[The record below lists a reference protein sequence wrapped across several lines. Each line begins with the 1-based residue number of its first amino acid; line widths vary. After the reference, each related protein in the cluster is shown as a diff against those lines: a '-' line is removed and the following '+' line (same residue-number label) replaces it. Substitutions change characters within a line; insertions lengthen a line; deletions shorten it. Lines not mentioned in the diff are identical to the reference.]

1 MEHKYIVRILL
12 QDTNIGINLRG
23 ILGFLSPHAVDIH
36 NSANSLKELCT
47 LLSDPDYVKLL
58 NATVE
63 KNTQDIMETNR
74 KIWMTPSD
82 LPAIVQKT
90 IKPMLSRKTDF
101 DTFLKEVAHRH
112 NQLDKTLPSDSAAKS
127 CLAIR
132 HPAFACEVKMDG
144 ERDLV
149 HIKRGVVT
157 IQTRSG
163 TWYSPLYSP
172 AIGPTLRAAIAAYD
186 VDVIL
191 DGEMIAWDCFEDKP
205 IPFGSNRTVA
215 EMQRFRRKREGTLDP
230 RDVDLHKNDT
240 EINVMTLA
248 KNFQMGTSSRF
259 GSVPVDA
266 DDQHWL
272 QFVSK

>member
-12 QDTNIGINLRG
+12 QDTNIGINLKG

-63 KNTQDIMETNR
+63 KNTQDIMENNR
-74 KIWMTPSD
+74 SIWMSRS
-82 LPAIVQKT
+82 LLSAVIQKT
-90 IKPMLSRKTDF
+90 LSPMLSRRTGF

-112 NQLDKTLPSDSAAKS
+112 NQLDKALPSDSPAKS

-132 HPAFACEVKMDG
+132 HPAFLSEIKMDG
-144 ERDLV
+144 ERMMV

-157 IQTRSG
+157 MQTRRG
-163 TWYSPLYSP
+163 VWYSPCYSP
-172 AIGPTLRAAIAAYD
+172 AIGPTLRTAIAAYD

-191 DGEMIAWDCFEDKP
+191 DGEMISWDDEEDNP

-215 EMQRFRRKREGTLDP
+215 AMQRSRRKREGTLDP
-230 RDVDLHKNDT
+230 RDADLHKNDL
-240 EINVMTLA
+240 ELNIQTLS
-248 KNFQMGTSSRF
+248 KDESLRRGEGVGSSKL
-259 GSVPVDA
+259 VDS
-266 DDQHWL
+266 DQYWL
-272 QFVSK
+272 QYVSK